1 MNEIEIKQL
10 PPALANQI
18 AAGEVVERP
27 MSVIKELVENSIDAK
42 ATMITIEIE
51 EAGIQKIVVS
61 DNGTGMSFENLKKA
75 YLPHATSK
83 ISRTTDLFQ
92 IRTLGF
98 RGEALASIGAVS
110 KMRIDTAFDTEG
122 CFIEVA
128 DSKLVNR
135 GRSHLRNGTIVT
147 VESLFYNTPA
157 RLKHLSSL
165 QTELRHIIQLIQTTA
180 MANCHIRFTLIH
192 NGKTIFQSIGNN
204 DLRQTIANIYQP
216 STARQL
222 VEVNK
227 KDKDFEVEGFISP
240 PQLTRNSRYYIHWM
254 INHRPVRSIKLSQ
267 ILTKAYGKQLMIGRY
282 PLAVLNVKV
291 DPRLV
296 DVNVH
301 PTKQTVRLSKE
312 DQLATLLEKL
322 VKEGLNQVNP
332 VPQVEAEHKPMRK
345 QLQIQESLFD
355 QSAIPGS
362 PTPTINQKEK
372 EELSKPRKKAKD
384 WLNDPSSSFTE
395 SKKQPLQSNNEKEQE
410 NIESKG
416 IYFPSLRYVGQ
427 IHGTYL
433 VAESPESFY
442 LIDQHAAQE
451 RIRYERLMKYDP
463 DVDVQQTLLMPLIFN
478 FTASEMIVMQEWL
491 KAFEEIGLYLEPFS
505 PTSFQMTSYPNWLTQ
520 EEVEPLIEQLM
531 DEFIEGNRPT
541 IAQIKEDALIMESC
555 RGAIK
560 ANHYLNDTQAKALI
574 QQMQTLDDPYHCPH
588 GRPVF
593 VEFTQQNLEKMFKR
607 IQDQT

>member
-1 MNEIEIKQL
+1 MNDIKQL
-10 PPALANQI
+10 PAALANQI

-51 EAGIQKIVVS
+51 EAGIQKIIVS
-61 DNGTGMSFENLKKA
+61 DNGMGMSFENLKKA

-83 ISRTTDLFQ
+83 ISRTNDLFQ

-98 RGEALASIGAVS
+98 RGEALASIGSVS
-110 KMRIDTAFDTEG
+110 KMRIDTAFDTKG
-122 CFIEVA
+122 YFIEVA
-128 DSKLVNR
+128 DSKLINQ
-135 GRSHLRNGTIVT
+135 GRSHLRNGTTVT

-165 QTELRHIIQLIQTTA
+165 QTELRHIIQLIQITA
-180 MANCHIRFTLIH
+180 MAHCHIRFTLIH
-192 NGKTIFQSIGNN
+192 NGKTIFQSVGNN

-222 VEVNK
+222 IKVKK

-240 PQLTRNSRYYIHWM
+240 PQLTRNSRYCIHWM

-312 DQLATLLEKL
+312 DQLATLLEEMIE
-322 VKEGLNQVNP
+322 EGLHQVNP
-332 VPQVEAEHKPMRK
+332 VPQVEAEHKPTIK
-345 QLQIQESLFD
+345 QPTIQASLFD
-355 QSAIPGS
+355 QSTLSVPATSSTNP
-362 PTPTINQKEK
+362 NEK
-372 EELSKPRKKAKD
+372 DEISKPRKQVKD

-395 SKKQPLQSNNEKEQE
+395 SKEPSLQLTKEKEQE
-410 NIESKG
+410 SNKSRG
-416 IYFPSLRYVGQ
+416 VHFPSLRYVGQ

-451 RIRYERLMKYDP
+451 RIRYEQLMKYDP
-463 DVDVQQTLLMPLIFN
+463 DIDVQQTLLMPLVFN
-478 FTASEMIVMQEWL
+478 FTASEMIVMEEWL
-491 KAFEEIGLYLEPFS
+491 KAFEDIGLYLEPFS

-531 DEFIEGNRPT
+531 NEFIEGNKPT
-541 IAQIKEDALIMESC
+541 IAQIKEEALIMESC

-560 ANHYLNDTQAKALI
+560 ANHYLNDAQAEALI
-574 QQMQTLDDPYHCPH
+574 QQMQGLDDPYHCPH

-607 IQDQT
+607 IQDRT